1 MVNSVISKSLW
12 VGNNLETF
20 DQLIDEVARLQV
32 ITSLWSKVQSYMDIN
47 TKIIYKCIKVKF
59 LESLM
64 TIYCKKIPSSFEKKV
79 LAIITYVPE
88 HY

>member
-1 MVNSVISKSLW
+1 M
-12 VGNNLETF
+12 ETF
-20 DQLIDEVARLQV
+20 DRLIDVVARLQV
-32 ITSLWSKVQSYMDIN
+32 ITSLWSKAQSYMDIN
-47 TKIIYKCIKVKF
+47 TKIIYKCTGIKVKF
-59 LESLM
+59 LESWT